1 MTDRKNRFIEQ
12 SQDIN
17 KMITILDEEK
27 KPIEKPK
34 EIIQKDNV
42 NKKTVIESPMAK
54 TDGIHKILAMQR
66 LVTPN
71 VP

>member
-42 NKKTVIESPMAK
+42 NKKTVNNEEE
-54 TDGIHKILAMQR
+54 
-66 LVTPN
+66 N
-71 VP
+71 